1 MFTKIYRTGL
11 YQNNLSVQ
19 IKPDKKVHTARLLWT
34 LHQEHFVLV
43 GSQTLDLTR
52 KTKTGK
58 SRHLFRNK
66 KLPRLDCLGALAL
79 NVTTVFASK
88 NFVLFRKTPP
98 HSARAPLEPKARLSP
113 CGSRPTLDVLY
124 RTRPDTRSGLVNK
137 KLPRLDSNQQPTG

>member
-1 MFTKIYRTGL
+1 M
-11 YQNNLSVQ
+11 
-19 IKPDKKVHTARLLWT
+19 
-34 LHQEHFVLV
+34 LV
-43 GSQTLDLTR
+43 GSQTLEVHDQN
-52 KTKTGK
+52 K
-58 SRHLFRNK
+58 SRDQPCFYFGTK

-98 HSARAPLEPKARLSP
+98 HSARAPLEPQARLSP

-137 KLPRLDSNQQPTG
+137 KLR